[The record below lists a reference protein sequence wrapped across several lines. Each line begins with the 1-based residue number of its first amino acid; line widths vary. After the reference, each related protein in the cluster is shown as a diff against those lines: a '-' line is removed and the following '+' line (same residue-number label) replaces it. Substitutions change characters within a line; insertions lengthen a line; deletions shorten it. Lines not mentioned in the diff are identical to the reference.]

1 MPLWR
6 RREHPDPAWF
16 GAIIAAVTNFEAAVA
31 DITNTYR
38 EAVAGLPATERIDYS
53 IPLGLEF

>member
-1 MPLWR
+1 M
-6 RREHPDPAWF
+6 WF
-16 GAIIAAVTNFEAAVA
+16 GAIIAAVANFEAAVA

-38 EAVAGLPATERIDYS
+38 EAVAGLPATERVDHS